1 MSKIDMDTIHG
12 EGLALAV
19 GKNFESSAHVDQDM
33 GYTFSGRLVKFV
45 NTYLYKITGSFH
57 MKGQIG
63 NSFIF
68 SEYQAKIVFKNDM
81 DDLTLFMFNPRVQVK
96 HNNSDLKE
104 NHSLSL
110 ALR

>member
-45 NTYLYKITGSFH
+45 NTYLYKDYRQFPHERTNRKQFH
-57 MKGQIG
+57 
-63 NSFIF
+63 
-68 SEYQAKIVFKNDM
+68 
-81 DDLTLFMFNPRVQVK
+81 LF
-96 HNNSDLKE
+96 
-104 NHSLSL
+104 
-110 ALR
+110 